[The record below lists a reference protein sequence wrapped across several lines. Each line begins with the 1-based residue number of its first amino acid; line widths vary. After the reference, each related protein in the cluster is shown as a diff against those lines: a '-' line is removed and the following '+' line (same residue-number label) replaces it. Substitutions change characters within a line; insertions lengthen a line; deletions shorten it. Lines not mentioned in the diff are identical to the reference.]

1 MVTRN
6 VGKNLSTSNCNQSN
20 ALFVEVNSVV
30 ESKCEHGEVNGPARA
45 MLGAMLVAYD
55 MVT

>member
-6 VGKNLSTSNCNQSN
+6 VGKNLSISNCNQSN

-30 ESKCEHGEVNGPARA
+30 ESKCEYGEVNGPALA
-45 MLGAMLVAYD
+45 MLGAILVAYD